1 MVMQILAWVASLLV
15 FLAFFMKTMIPLRI
29 VAIVS
34 NFAFIGYALL
44 GLHYGIFEKVYPIF
58 ILHASLL
65 PLNIIRLYQM
75 KKLIQKIQEA
85 SDDEPS
91 IDYLIPYMNKEEHS
105 KGDVLFQKGDSADK
119 IYFIERGHI
128 ALPEIDKNLAEGT
141 VFGEAGIFSPR
152 NTRTATAIC
161 GSDCTVYTIHR
172 DKVLEL
178 YYQNPKF
185 GFFVVRSL
193 SRYVSENID
202 TICEHRLNNIKPND

>member
-44 GLHYGIFEKVYPIF
+44 GLHHGIFEKVYPIF
-58 ILHASLL
+58 ILHSSLL

-105 KGDVLFQKGDSADK
+105 KGDVLFQKGDSAEK
-119 IYFIERGHI
+119 VYFIEKGHI

-141 VFGEAGIFSPR
+141 VFGEAGIFAPR

-202 TICEHRLNNIKPND
+202 TICEHRLNRTKPND

>member
-58 ILHASLL
+58 ILHSSLL

-105 KGDVLFQKGDSADK
+105 KGDVLFQKGDSAEK

-141 VFGEAGIFSPR
+141 VFGEAGIFGPR

-202 TICEHRLNNIKPND
+202 TICEHRLNNIKAND